1 MVEGERLFRNC
12 WDLGSLDLTVIPDQS
27 QKKMRKIRVCT
38 CAKILKI
45 KSQQALPLVQLFL
58 SFILNLGQYQL

>member
-27 QKKMRKIRVCT
+27 EKMRKIRVCT